1 MSPLAVGSP
10 TPPLPL
16 PGVGPTALF
25 FYKVTC
31 PVCQL
36 AAPKVEA
43 FERAYPGR
51 IHGIGQDE
59 PGKLSAF
66 AERFGM
72 TFPSVSDGPDY
83 PLSQVFGIRVV
94 PTMALVD
101 RGVVSGWAERPFAAA
116 GRAHRRPVLADLRAG
131 RRSSGVPP
139 RLNLALRVLGLS
151 APTA

>member
-1 MSPLAVGSP
+1 MDMLEQGAKA
-10 TPPLPL
+10 PPVPSVDFS
-16 PGVGPTALF
+16 GGPTALF

-94 PTMALVD
+94 PTMALV
-101 RGVVSGWAERPFAAA
+101 A
-116 GRAHRRPVLADLRAG
+116 
-131 RRSSGVPP
+131 SS
-139 RLNLALRVLGLS
+139 
-151 APTA
+151 

>member
-101 RGVVSGWAERPFAAA
+101 RGVVAGLVESWDRDGLNDLSRQLAELTGAPYSSISEPGDGLPVFRP
-116 GRAHRRPVLADLRAG
+116 G
-131 RRSSGVPP
+131 
-139 RLNLALRVLGLS
+139 
-151 APTA
+151 